1 MGIQNINVVP
11 SNFEENLDK
20 ANYTPKEYVRNTA
33 LGKARAVYDRL
44 KANNEHENTVIV
56 SADTVIELEGK
67 IYEKPRNAEEQL
79 INLKKFRDSVSPQ
92 HVLSGVIVI
101 VDGVEFTH
109 VEDTSIVFDPEAS
122 DELLEAYVGTG
133 EGLDVAAGYRVQS
146 LGALLMKRIEGD
158 YFNVV
163 GLPFRGTFVLLQKA
177 LSV

>member
-1 MGIQNINVVP
+1 M
-11 SNFEENLDK
+11 
-20 ANYTPKEYVRNTA
+20 
-33 LGKARAVYDRL
+33 
-44 KANNEHENTVIV
+44 IV